1 MISSMTNIK
10 TMRSGNS
17 SNILEGNSDGFTVRI
32 LYGPLEGTLGVSYYQ
47 ELPLISLSSRF

>member
-47 ELPLISLSSRF
+47 ELPLILLSSRF